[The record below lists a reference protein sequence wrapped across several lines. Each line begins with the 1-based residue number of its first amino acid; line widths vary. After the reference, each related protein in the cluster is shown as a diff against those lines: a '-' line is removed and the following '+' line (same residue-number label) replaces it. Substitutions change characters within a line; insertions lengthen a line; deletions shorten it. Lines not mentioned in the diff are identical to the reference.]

1 MAPSE
6 MNLSLNTAGISLNAT
21 PCGET
26 WHSIPPASL
35 MTMLNSRNSGLSED
49 ESRERLRRF
58 GPNTLESLSVRS
70 ALQIW
75 IDQFRSIPVGLLGVA
90 AALSLMTAGTF
101 DMALILGTIGFN
113 AIVGFAIDFRT
124 EQKIGQIWRLGRPT
138 VTVMREGK
146 REKVPTDRI
155 VPGDILV
162 LGAGSLVSADARVL
176 EASHLELDESAVT
189 KRVTLQAKWP
199 VETLSEDTPLE
210 ARNNMI
216 YRGGLVVHG
225 HGLALVVTTGTAT
238 ELGRLKLEEII
249 TRAPETRLEKQLAAL
264 ENQLTFV
271 GVIICGAVLVIG
283 FFRGYPFLDILTL
296 SVSLGGGAIPEGLST
311 IAATTLSLGVSKARR
326 HHVLIRRLK
335 AVETLGSIETFCF
348 DKTGMVTIDRPA
360 IVALYT
366 GMRRIVIS
374 DFRFFSNGEE
384 INLFQFREIAEL
396 IRYSVLCNR
405 SVSHQERGHFVFQ
418 GPSLDNAFL
427 ELAAGS
433 GFDIHDFSKKFPR
446 LKVKDS
452 GLRKGF
458 LITVH
463 PLSENQKLE
472 KHLIA
477 IRGDASDL
485 LPLCRWLM
493 VSHLRVPM
501 TEENRMTIETEID
514 HLTVQGTR
522 VIGFAYKESSRKVD
536 HDRDES
542 HTEKD
547 LVWIGLVGVVD
558 PIKEGVKPLIT
569 SLQQAGIETVMLT
582 EDPPSTASV
591 IGKKLELERDG
602 ALITL
607 DSPELSE
614 MAPELV
620 KALTEKVQIISRA
633 TAVQKQ
639 KIVKMMQSR
648 GRIVAMTGDE
658 LADIPSMM
666 SADIGIAL
674 GQSGREMARDVAEVV
689 LEENNLE
696 TMVIA
701 VSYGRSI
708 YNNIRKSVHY
718 LLSTNLSEVFLV
730 SFGIAVG
737 TGTPLNALQLLWI
750 DLLSDTLPSFALA
763 FEPPQPDVMR
773 IPPRPAD
780 KPILEPSDLSRI
792 AFEGGILAG
801 SAFGAY
807 GYGLFRYGPGR
818 KAGTIAF
825 MGLMLGQIFHLQSC
839 RSEQQR
845 WFGLYNG
852 PGTESLRPN
861 RILQGTLL
869 GSLVLQGMAIALP
882 GLRNIL
888 GLVPITLVD
897 GTVVAGSA
905 LLPLIVNEATKPN

>member
-6 MNLSLNTAGISLNAT
+6 MNLSLNTPGISLNAT

-189 KRVTLQAKWP
+189 KRATLQAKWP